1 MSYLLKQAGPYTLT
15 KTWYVDGTATDVGTV
30 TIGVTD
36 ANGDTVVAAGTATTN
51 NADGT
56 YTYSLADQTQCNILF
71 VTWTRSDT
79 GADLVDRIEVI
90 GSLLF
95 TEAEARAF
103 DNALGQSQA
112 NYTDADIAD
121 WHMRIANDL
130 EQWTGQSFIE
140 RYARIKTAGTGRYH
154 LLLADGQPLASDGS
168 QAGGPGYAFRPRS
181 IIRANDGSDITTTNI
196 EAYVDGRLQR
206 TDAVWTVSSSSTPRN
221 VTVEYTYGHT
231 YQVDNVNRIALLL
244 LRDRLVPQPTDYGGR
259 ATSFT
264 GDMGTWRFE
273 TPGMRGNVS
282 TIPEVNA
289 WVKRH
294 RVKVPFV

>member
-1 MSYLLKQAGPYTLT
+1 M
-15 KTWYVDGTATDVGTV
+15 
-30 TIGVTD
+30 
-36 ANGDTVVAAGTATTN
+36 
-51 NADGT
+51 
-56 YTYSLADQTQCNILF
+56 
-71 VTWTRSDT
+71 
-79 GADLVDRIEVI
+79 
-90 GSLLF
+90 
-95 TEAEARAF
+95 
-103 DNALGQSQA
+103 
-112 NYTDADIAD
+112 
-121 WHMRIANDL
+121 
-130 EQWTGQSFIE
+130 
-140 RYARIKTAGTGRYH
+140 
-154 LLLADGQPLASDGS
+154 
-168 QAGGPGYAFRPRS
+168 
-181 IIRANDGSDITTTNI
+181 
-196 EAYVDGRLQR
+196 YVDGRLQR